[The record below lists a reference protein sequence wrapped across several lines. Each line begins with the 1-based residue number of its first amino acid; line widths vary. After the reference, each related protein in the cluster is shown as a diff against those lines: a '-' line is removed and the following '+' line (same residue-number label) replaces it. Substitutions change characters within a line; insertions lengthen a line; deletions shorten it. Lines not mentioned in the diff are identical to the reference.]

1 MRVIPGLRPPF
12 IKTHKI
18 ITTLIIFN
26 PCEGRALRGGLSRR
40 GACAE
45 RGGEV
50 EKKSPSQWRGLAD
63 GRD

>member
-1 MRVIPGLRPPF
+1 MRVTPGLRPPF
-12 IKTHKI
+12 IKTHKT
-18 ITTLIIFN
+18 ITALNIFN
-26 PCEGRALRGGLSRR
+26 PCEGGALRGGLSGK

-50 EKKSPSQWRGLAD
+50 AKKSPSQWRGLAD